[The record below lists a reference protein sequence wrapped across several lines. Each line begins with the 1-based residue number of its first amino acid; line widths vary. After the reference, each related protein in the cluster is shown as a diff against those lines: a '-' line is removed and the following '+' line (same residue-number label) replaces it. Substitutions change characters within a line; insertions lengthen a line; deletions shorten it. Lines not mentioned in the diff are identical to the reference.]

1 MKNNN
6 KTYGVIYA
14 RFSPG
19 PNQTDQS
26 IEGQVRD
33 CTEYAEK
40 NGIHIIEIYADRH
53 LTGTESEHR
62 TEFQRMLRDAERKQF
77 SVVVTWKIDRFGR
90 NREEIAINKVHL
102 KKYGVRVCYAKE
114 HIPEGP
120 EGIILESM
128 LEGMAE
134 YYSAELAQKIRRGQ
148 RESVLKGRII
158 TPQVLFGYKKDSEMH
173 YVIDESKAP
182 IVREIF
188 QLYSN
193 GYMLKEICD
202 ILESKGIRNPRGHKF
217 KYNMIH
223 NMLRNRQYIG
233 EYRYGD
239 NVNLTAIPPII
250 SRELFDAVQERIA
263 NSSPVVTAAKA
274 RAISKYL
281 LSEKIT
287 CACCGYHYQGECGTG
302 KHGER
307 HFYYKCHGKKSHKT
321 NCHSRNFKKK
331 FLEDVVMMHT
341 SNDVL
346 TDDMINLIA
355 DRIIYIQENDSTGYA
370 VRVLN
375 SQLTECENKL
385 KNVMKA
391 IEAGIITSS
400 TKNRLQELEQE
411 KEALSL
417 ALTQEKNKRI
427 PFSREH
433 IIYWLELFRFGD
445 TESEAFREKIVNTF
459 INNIVVNEDTLIIA
473 YNILNK
479 ERTVALDDIMQG
491 VRMHDSEVDQTGVEP
506 VSENPFTVLLQ
517 A

>member
-1 MKNNN
+1 
-6 KTYGVIYA
+6 
-14 RFSPG
+14 
-19 PNQTDQS
+19 
-26 IEGQVRD
+26 
-33 CTEYAEK
+33 
-40 NGIHIIEIYADRH
+40 
-53 LTGTESEHR
+53 
-62 TEFQRMLRDAERKQF
+62 
-77 SVVVTWKIDRFGR
+77 
-90 NREEIAINKVHL
+90 
-102 KKYGVRVCYAKE
+102 
-114 HIPEGP
+114 
-120 EGIILESM
+120 
-128 LEGMAE
+128 
-134 YYSAELAQKIRRGQ
+134 
-148 RESVLKGRII
+148 
-158 TPQVLFGYKKDSEMH
+158 
-173 YVIDESKAP
+173 
-182 IVREIF
+182 
-188 QLYSN
+188 
-193 GYMLKEICD
+193 
-202 ILESKGIRNPRGHKF
+202 
-217 KYNMIH
+217 
-223 NMLRNRQYIG
+223 
-233 EYRYGD
+233 
-239 NVNLTAIPPII
+239 
-250 SRELFDAVQERIA
+250 
-263 NSSPVVTAAKA
+263 
-274 RAISKYL
+274 
-281 LSEKIT
+281 
-287 CACCGYHYQGECGTG
+287 
-302 KHGER
+302 
-307 HFYYKCHGKKSHKT
+307 
-321 NCHSRNFKKK
+321 
-331 FLEDVVMMHT
+331 MMHT